1 MEKKFKGLID
11 TRTDISVISLTHW
24 PAVWPMQLAVTKL
37 YGIGQSQSL
46 YQSSSLLQW
55 EGSEGNSG

>member
-46 YQSSSLLQW
+46 YQSSSLLQ
-55 EGSEGNSG
+55 